1 MKKILLSLF
10 ALALC
15 GCTVKE
21 AENPIDAKNLYLK
34 MDEEHTNFGL
44 SIPNFEAMLNY
55 RLANNYSDFVNSKFE
70 ETNGIY
76 TFEFDDSIDIVAT
89 TDGEL
94 VNSIEFVAY
103 TDEDEENKGEELADI
118 TNIILGDFES
128 GLADLSNKAVEVYN
142 ECAENN
148 EMHGSAVRD
157 NLLCTINFIAY
168 DDSSEFSVI
177 YEPTKYT
184 YNEEYQK
191 SSDYRKFIQTY
202 CPAYG
207 NEEEQEIQ
215 EEEPQEEQEEPQP
228 TYYGEGM
235 YKVGV
240 DIPAGEYN
248 VKADT
253 GMTGYIEVSADASG
267 DSIITNDLFDN
278 NTYISVTDGQFLT
291 LERCYILQ

>member
-1 MKKILLSLF
+1 MKKILLALSV
-10 ALALC
+10 LALC
-15 GCTVKE
+15 GCTAKE
-21 AENPIDAKNLYLK
+21 AENPIDAKNLSLK
-34 MDEEHTNFGL
+34 MDKEHTNFGL

-55 RLANNYSDFVNSKFE
+55 RLADNYSDFVNSTFE
-70 ETNGIY
+70 ETNGVY

-103 TDEDEENKGEELADI
+103 TDENEENKGEELADI

-128 GLADLSNKAVEVYN
+128 GLADLSDKAIEVYN
-142 ECAENN
+142 ECAEKN

-157 NLLCTINFIAY
+157 NLLCTISFIAY

-184 YNEEYQK
+184 YNAEYQK
-191 SSDYRKFIQTY
+191 SSDYRKFLQTY
-202 CPAYG
+202 CPSFVSD
-207 NEEEQEIQ
+207 EEQETQ
-215 EEEPQEEQEEPQP
+215 KAEEEPQEEPQQ

-248 VKADT
+248 VQANA
-253 GMTGYIEVSADASG
+253 GEQGYIEVSADASG
-267 DSIITNDLFDN
+267 DSIITNDIFNN
-278 NTYISVTDGQFLT
+278 NTYISVSDGQFLT
-291 LERCYILQ
+291 LKSCYIQQ